1 MLTLEQYIIN
11 TQIDQILED
20 INNESINEGKIKN
33 AFKKFWKWMFG
44 SSSSDDKEKF
54 SYNVSHMG
62 TIPSNLNSDE
72 ISDKLKSKSF
82 NYIDF
87 IKLDNQTSSSN
98 PISFIK
104 SLIENNPN
112 QFNYIETLLS
122 DKNSILNKFLGDN
135 SFVNLGLLYCEDPFS
150 EDEKKILFTGICLY
164 IYRSDINKNALE
176 KIKKYAGTDSY
187 DKYGFIICLDIMK
200 SCISNNDFSLYNKL
214 YNGVIKKIKN
224 NHNSTSYSGISTII
238 DISNDYV
245 TYIKNFFIDKLKFKI
260 ESNDN
265 NKQYSDTKFLYKS
278 NI

>member
-1 MLTLEQYIIN
+1 MTSLEQYILN

-20 INNESINEGKIKN
+20 INNESINEGKVKN
-33 AFKKFWKWMFG
+33 AFKKFWKWLFGG
-44 SSSSDDKEKF
+44 SSNKDKENF
-54 SYNVSHMG
+54 SYNGSHIG
-62 TIPSNLNSDE
+62 TIPSNLNDDE

-87 IKLDNQTSSSN
+87 VKLDKKTYSTN

-104 SLIENNPN
+104 SLIANNPN
-112 QFNYIETLLS
+112 QFNYVETLLH
-122 DKNSILNKFLGDN
+122 DKYSILYKFLGDN
-135 SFVNLGLLYCEDPFS
+135 NFINLGLLYCEDPFNG
-150 EDEKKILFTGICLY
+150 DEKNILFTGICLY

-176 KIKKYAGTDSY
+176 KIQKYAGTDSY
-187 DKYGFIICLDIMK
+187 DNYGFIICLDIMK

-214 YNGVIKKIKN
+214 YNGILKKIKD

-238 DISNDYV
+238 NTSNDYG
-245 TYIKNFFIDKLKFKI
+245 TFIKKFFIDKLKFEI

-265 NKQYSDTKFLYKS
+265 NKQYDDTDFLYKS